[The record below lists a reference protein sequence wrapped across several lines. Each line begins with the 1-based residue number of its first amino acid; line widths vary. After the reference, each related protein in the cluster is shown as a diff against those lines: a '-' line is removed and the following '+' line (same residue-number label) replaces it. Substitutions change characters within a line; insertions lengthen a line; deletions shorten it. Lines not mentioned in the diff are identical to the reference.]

1 MTPLF
6 YINVAA
12 LALLLFFPASKL
24 IWVLSVRRMER
35 KLGRSLEAGEID
47 GQRSRARF
55 ISLFLVIIFSWL
67 FNLQLAATQH
77 G

>member
-6 YINVAA
+6 YLNVAV

-35 KLGRSLEAGEID
+35 KLGRSLESVEID
-47 GQRSRARF
+47 GQRTRARF

-67 FNLQLAATQH
+67 FNLQLAATAH

>member
-6 YINVAA
+6 YINVAM

-35 KLGRSLEAGEID
+35 KLGRSLESTEID

-67 FNLQLAATQH
+67 FNLQLAAAAH

>member
-6 YINVAA
+6 YINVAV

-35 KLGRSLEAGEID
+35 KLETLEKKLD
-47 GQRSRARF
+47 
-55 ISLFLVIIFSWL
+55 
-67 FNLQLAATQH
+67 
-77 G
+77 

>member
-6 YINVAA
+6 YINVAM

-35 KLGRSLEAGEID
+35 KLGRSLESTEID

-67 FNLQLAATQH
+67 FNLQLAATAH

>member
-6 YINVAA
+6 YLNVAV

-35 KLGRSLEAGEID
+35 KLGRSLESAEID
-47 GQRSRARF
+47 GQRTRARF

-67 FNLQLAATQH
+67 FNLQLAATAH